1 MAKKRKRRKKRVVRK
16 KRKKRRAK
24 AVRRVSGPAGLVRQ
38 LNAHRQA
45 LVKQQAALQD
55 EIDSISAAIDALGG
69 ARRRAPVRARR
80 GVRRG
85 GRRAVRK
92 GSLKSY
98 VLRVL
103 QSRGE
108 MAVKDIAKAVKRAG
122 YRTGSKNFPN
132 QVSNAL
138 AQMDELTK
146 TGRGRYKL

>member
-16 KRKKRRAK
+16 KRRAK
-24 AVRRVSGPAGLVRQ
+24 AARRVSGPAGLVKQ
-38 LNAHRQA
+38 LTAHHQA

-69 ARRRAPVRARR
+69 VRRRAPGRPRRKVKRA
-80 GVRRG
+80 

-103 QSRGE
+103 KSRGE
-108 MAVKDIAKAVKRAG
+108 MAVKDIAKAVKRSG
-122 YRTGSKNFPN
+122 YKTGSKNFPN